1 MGEVQNNAK
10 ENETVNED
18 VMRAE
23 KIAQAKGEG
32 KSHADAVEAATG
44 ITGDNTP
51 TGATS
56 DSPNGSGEQVHA
68 GSDSEPLS
76 ETEVD
81 EVLDQAE
88 NADETDGAK

>member
-1 MGEVQNNAK
+1 MGEVQNNSR

-32 KSHADAVEAATG
+32 KSHADAVAGAVA
-44 ITGDNTP
+44 GDNTP

-56 DSPNGSGEQVHA
+56 DNPDGSGEQVHA
-68 GSDSEPLS
+68 GQDSEPLS

-88 NADETDGAK
+88 NADETDGAN